1 MQTGKDITS
10 QILRGTDEAN
20 KTYTFDEDHPNDMP
34 SMFWFQE
41 SHEGLILFVVFYTQA
56 CRWSRCLA
64 CNLPSLCS
72 KFHVGYKDIRKQ
84 IDWLFSQPQVVSQR
98 KKIRKVIVSNN
109 GSVLDQETFSSN
121 ALMYFTLMANEH
133 LPNMRVLS
141 LETRPEYVEVAE
153 LEFLSRAIKEGDTPT
168 ELELAV
174 GFEIFDDH
182 LRNDVLK
189 KGLRKEIF
197 EMLTSNMARPQFR
210 LKVYMMQK
218 PVPGMSDEE
227 AVRDI
232 EQAAAYFGSIVM
244 RQLFVSG
251 TEERRL
257 KIDMHL
263 NPTYVARGTA
273 LEQMFLRGDYSPP
286 HLRHVAR
293 AVLSAEHE
301 PISVYVGLSDEG
313 LAVPNGSFLRP
324 EDEPIREALARFN
337 ILQDYDIL
345 REALR

>member
-1 MQTGKDITS
+1 MQTGKDITG
-10 QILRGTDEAN
+10 QILKGTDEAN
-20 KTYTFDEDHPNDMP
+20 KTYTFDEDHPNDRP

-41 SHEGLILFVVFYTQA
+41 SHEGLILFIVFYTQA

-72 KFHVGYKDIRKQ
+72 KFPVGYKDIRKQ
-84 IDWLFSQPQVVSQR
+84 IDWIFSRPEIISQR
-98 KKIRKVIVSNN
+98 EKIRKAIVSNN

-133 LPNMRVLS
+133 LPNLRVLS
-141 LETRPEYVEVAE
+141 LETRPEYVELAE

-174 GFEIFDDH
+174 GFEIFDDR
-182 LRNDVLK
+182 LRNDVLH
-189 KGLRKEIF
+189 KGLRKETF
-197 EMLTSNMARPQFR
+197 VKLAAEMAEYRFR

-227 AVRDI
+227 AICDI
-232 EQAAAYFGSIVM
+232 EQAAAYFGAIV
-244 RQLFVSG
+244 RRHFASG
-251 TEERRL
+251 TDEPCL
-257 KIDMHL
+257 KIDLHL

-273 LEQMFLRGDYSPP
+273 LEQMFLRGDYTPP

-293 AVLSAEHE
+293 AVLGAENE

-313 LAVPNGSFLRP
+313 LSVPSGSFLRP
-324 EDEPIREALARFN
+324 EDEPIRAALERFN
-337 ILQDYDIL
+337 ILQDYDIIRGVL
-345 REALR
+345 R

>member
-1 MQTGKDITS
+1 MPDKDIAG

-20 KTYTFDEDHPNDMP
+20 KTYTFDEGHSNDRP
-34 SMFWFQE
+34 SMMWFQE
-41 SHEGLILFVVFYTQA
+41 SHEGLILFIVFYTQA
-56 CRWSRCLA
+56 CRWSRCTA

-72 KFHVGYKDIRKQ
+72 RFHVGYKDIRKQ
-84 IDWLFSQPQVVSQR
+84 IDWVFAQELVMNQR
-98 KKIRKVIVSNN
+98 EKIRKVIVSNN

-133 LPNMRVLS
+133 LPNMAVLS
-141 LETRPEYVEVAE
+141 IETRTEYVESAE

-182 LRNDVLK
+182 FRNDVFN

-197 EMLTSNMARPQFR
+197 EKLARNMAEYQFR

-218 PVPGMSDEE
+218 PIVEMSD
-227 AVRDI
+227 AQAIFDI
-232 EQAAAYFGSIVM
+232 GQAAQYFGSIV
-244 RQLFVSG
+244 RQHRDSG
-251 TEERRL
+251 TGKARL

-263 NPTYVARGTA
+263 NPTYVARGTP
-273 LEQMFLRGDYSPP
+273 LEQAFLRGDYSPP
-286 HLRHVAR
+286 RLRHVAYAAL
-293 AVLSAEHE
+293 AVEKE
-301 PISVYVGLSDEG
+301 PISVYIGLDDEG
-313 LAVPNGSFLRP
+313 LAVPGGSFLRP
-324 EDEPIREALARFN
+324 EDESLRAALARFN

-345 REALR
+345 KTALR